1 MAQPKTANQTLVR
14 EMNAS
19 IVMDCVRLYAPLSR
33 ADLAART
40 GLMRSTISLIMDELI
55 GRSFVREIHRQESKI
70 GRPGTL
76 LEVNPN
82 AGFAVGLEIGVDFLS
97 VIVTNFVGEILWRQT
112 RAAPESQHQIA
123 KLEQVE
129 QVIAEALE
137 AGKRLGLR
145 PLGIGVGV
153 PGLVDAEQGK
163 LVFAPNLHWMDVPL
177 RLIWMRR
184 FGLPVFVENEA
195 NCACLGEY
203 FYGNARNIGNFIFLK
218 TGVGL
223 GGGVMIGGKLF
234 RGANGFGGEVGHMA
248 LYKGGELCACGRQ
261 GCWETYV
268 RPSHLYRDVILRLKD
283 GNKSMIADLVG
294 GDLDRIT
301 MDEIIEAAKQ
311 GDKVVLSVLED
322 YARHLAVGICNL
334 INIFNPELVIL
345 GGTLSGAGQWL
356 VPVINASM
364 QQNVLP
370 PLRNITRIEVSAR
383 GEDACLLGAIAL
395 VLDDILREPLG

>member
-19 IVMDCVRLYAPLSR
+19 IVMDCIRLYAPLSR

-40 GLMRSTISLIMDELI
+40 GLMRSTISLIVDELI
-55 GRSFVREIHRQESKI
+55 GRSFVREIHRQDSKI

-82 AGFAVGLEIGVDFLS
+82 AGFAVGLEIGVDFLA
-97 VIVTNFVGEILWRQT
+97 VIVTNFVGEILWRKT
-112 RAAPESQHQIA
+112 RAASEDESQITR
-123 KLEQVE
+123 LEQVE
-129 QVIAEALE
+129 QIIAEALE
-137 AGKRLGLR
+137 AGKKLSLR

-153 PGLVDAEQGK
+153 PGLVDAELGK
-163 LVFAPNLHWMDVPL
+163 LVFAPNLRWTDVPL

-203 FYGNARNIGNFIFLK
+203 FYGNARNISNFVFLK

-223 GGGVMIGGKLF
+223 GGGVMIDGKLF
-234 RGANGFGGEVGHMA
+234 RGANGFGGEIGHMA
-248 LYKGGELCACGRQ
+248 LYQDGELCACGRR

-268 RPSHLYRDVILRLKD
+268 RPSKLFQIITDKLEAGQKSRIDALLK
-283 GNKSMIADLVG
+283 
-294 GDLDRIT
+294 GDLTNLSMNEVI
-301 MDEIIEAAKQ
+301 AAAREE
-311 GDKVVLSVLED
+311 DALVLSALEE
-322 YARHLAVGICNL
+322 YASHLTVGINNL

-345 GGTLSGAGQWL
+345 GGTLSGAGPWL
-356 VPVINASM
+356 VPVISASI
-364 QQNVLP
+364 QQNVMP
-370 PLRNITRIEVSAR
+370 PLRHITRIETSAR